1 MPYLSGGTCKARAAH
16 VGRCRMGR
24 GAARRREM
32 LLAAPACA
40 GDRGLVAAAAARGA
54 LRAQDADGT
63 APAPLAS

>member
-1 MPYLSGGTCKARAAH
+1 
-16 VGRCRMGR
+16 MGR